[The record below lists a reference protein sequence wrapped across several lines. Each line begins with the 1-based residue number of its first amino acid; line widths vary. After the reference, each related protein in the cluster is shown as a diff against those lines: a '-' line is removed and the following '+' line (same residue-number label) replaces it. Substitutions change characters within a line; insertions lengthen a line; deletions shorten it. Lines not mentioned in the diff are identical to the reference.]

1 MLLIPP
7 HMLSFIFKLSNTL
20 SFQIDPALLQQ
31 TLQQGGLL
39 SQPLSVDTG
48 LVSHSGS
55 QLMSTTDTSVSANVV
70 IHPLTSLAL
79 QPSTITPAQV
89 TMAGLSEQDAASMY
103 DSYKWKKENIQSG
116 HIVLGGNHL
125 CCVAVGFA
133 GSQDLSNVMGSSGL
147 VAGGNSGQEITL
159 TINNSS
165 LTQALAQVQA
175 SAAGS
180 GTAGGNPQEI
190 TLTISGRNS
199 LICHMSIKNIKYQKY
214 TGLLN
219 MFFSKDRKGL
229 LITNMGK
236 NKPSTISIDFLTQA
250 NTRASRQRGKNEA
263 NNNSEPLHKPRSKDT
278 LLEAIFQ
285 LLYTPSASPIWLYH
299 LGI

>member
-1 MLLIPP
+1 MLIPP

-103 DSYKWKKENIQSG
+103 DSYK
-116 HIVLGGNHL
+116 
-125 CCVAVGFA
+125 
-133 GSQDLSNVMGSSGL
+133 
-147 VAGGNSGQEITL
+147 
-159 TINNSS
+159 
-165 LTQALAQVQA
+165 
-175 SAAGS
+175 
-180 GTAGGNPQEI
+180 
-190 TLTISGRNS
+190 
-199 LICHMSIKNIKYQKY
+199 
-214 TGLLN
+214 
-219 MFFSKDRKGL
+219 
-229 LITNMGK
+229 
-236 NKPSTISIDFLTQA
+236 
-250 NTRASRQRGKNEA
+250 
-263 NNNSEPLHKPRSKDT
+263 
-278 LLEAIFQ
+278 
-285 LLYTPSASPIWLYH
+285 
-299 LGI
+299 